1 MGRGAMLRLGLDSI
15 PMSSAA
21 DPFER
26 LLELLHRRLS
36 TRPDWLKAWRNEA
49 QYLLL
54 EARRASDDEDEESL
68 QELED
73 QARVMADQVEAKL
86 AAEGL

>member
-1 MGRGAMLRLGLDSI
+1 MGRGAMLRLGLDST

-54 EARRASDDEDEESL
+54 EARRASDDEDDECL

>member
-1 MGRGAMLRLGLDSI
+1 
-15 PMSSAA
+15 
-21 DPFER
+21 
-26 LLELLHRRLS
+26 
-36 TRPDWLKAWRNEA
+36 
-49 QYLLL
+49 
-54 EARRASDDEDEESL
+54 L